1 MTTALYRQ
9 SRNSLYNDINF
20 YKNSAIN
27 QSVQTIF
34 QLYHLTSKS
43 NQKDK
48 NIKRKPFPKELSSN
62 LSALPKIERPKE
74 EKKNTE
80 QSINY
85 IKKNP
90 ILKYISPNNRSII
103 LPKLKISNVSL
114 NKNSIVN
121 QSCKTIGGIYLS
133 PIVKKSFEIFG
144 QPRQHSPETVVAQ
157 DFIRCQVFIGFLK
170 MEIIGALSHGN
181 MIFAAVLP
189 CPRVARCVRQT

>member
-9 SRNSLYNDINF
+9 SRNSLNF

-48 NIKRKPFPKELSSN
+48 NIKRMPFPKELSSN

-90 ILKYISPNNRSII
+90 I
-103 LPKLKISNVSL
+103 
-114 NKNSIVN
+114 
-121 QSCKTIGGIYLS
+121 
-133 PIVKKSFEIFG
+133 
-144 QPRQHSPETVVAQ
+144 
-157 DFIRCQVFIGFLK
+157 
-170 MEIIGALSHGN
+170 
-181 MIFAAVLP
+181 
-189 CPRVARCVRQT
+189 